1 MHHNFMQI
9 EGVANLHLL
18 PPTGALLS
26 IGFAKVRYRP
36 PQTWGVHSWTGHGLP
51 DGYIH
56 SLTHSLF
63 AKVRGGTG
71 GYARIVAICPPDH
84 PHEAPGA
91 PLPEQAYPL
100 RRDKNGVLTPAAGA
114 SPTEYCAPGATGS
127 LGCPLP
133 AR

>member
-1 MHHNFMQI
+1 MQERI
-9 EGVANLHLL
+9 R
-18 PPTGALLS
+18 
-26 IGFAKVRYRP
+26 IGMRP
-36 PQTWGVHSWTGHGLP
+36 PRRGGPFLDGSRSSGLA

-84 PHEAPGA
+84 PHGVSVAEAPGA